1 MYTKWSFILLQ
12 NCVRLT
18 CVHCTCT
25 LYTKLIF
32 WLQYQTSSQAL
43 IKMLWRFLSFTV
55 GAFSFSVAMLTVIDL
70 ADFSAII
77 KPAPSPAKTDYF
89 SYYFR
94 RWCCFTWCSKEGKSN
109 KGMYTILLFSIWF
122 SVVTSANLAWENSR
136 HLSALLLVSPP
147 NDVWETSAE
156 IPYWWR
162 VIRSG

>member
-1 MYTKWSFILLQ
+1 MKLYSASKLCAADLRALYVHIVHKAHFLTAVSNKLSSSNQNALKVSFFYSW
-12 NCVRLT
+12 CV
-18 CVHCTCT
+18 
-25 LYTKLIF
+25 LIF
-32 WLQYQTSSQAL
+32 SGNVNSNWSC
-43 IKMLWRFLSFTV
+43 W
-55 GAFSFSVAMLTVIDL
+55 
-70 ADFSAII
+70 FSAII

-122 SVVTSANLAWENSR
+122 SVVTSVNLAWENSR
-136 HLSALLLVSPP
+136 HLSALLLVFPP